1 LPLRSKRPKKEIRG
15 FTWWFEYENNTRK
28 IREGYRLRRID
39 VRGEGTQRSEA
50 KRAKK
55 GSEKECRIKIRACV
69 ILLNNN
75 ILYNNTSIKYKRLNE
90 HKIKIVVWIK
100 IIDQISIQIQ
110 NMTKY
115 LKIKLTKNLIYK
127 NRFKTYP

>member
-1 LPLRSKRPKKEIRG
+1 MP
-15 FTWWFEYENNTRK
+15 Y
-28 IREGYRLRRID
+28 
-39 VRGEGTQRSEA
+39 
-50 KRAKK
+50 
-55 GSEKECRIKIRACV
+55 KIRACV

-110 NMTKY
+110 NTTKY
-115 LKIKLTKNLIYK
+115 LKINLTKNLIYK
-127 NRFKTYP
+127 NAFKTYCQNQFELKTSLHYPN